1 MKRSLFTRRSFLAGT
16 LASAPLARGLSL
28 ARGLVAPTLLTTE
41 PGKSS
46 GPQNERARTA
56 LELRQQA
63 AIKQSKRPLAPMVA
77 NGDEDSLPDRIA
89 CFAKGLR
96 QNQFGEA
103 DPGTYNALVAAI
115 KSGKFSD
122 FEGLPRGGGK
132 RLSNP
137 QSAYTFH
144 TEGGD
149 PHSFS
154 IPPAPSIA
162 TSAATFETSELYW
175 QSLCRDV
182 PFLSYEAS
190 PIIQQAAKH
199 LGTTPSA
206 VFRGSTKSD
215 LTGPYVSQFLLKPI
229 PYGSAKIDQLYSVPV
244 PGTDFMT
251 TLNEWSQI
259 QAGLPPWREAS
270 YDSVRRYIRNGR
282 DLAEYVHYDFSYQAY
297 LNAALILVNAG
308 PKSILNCNAFK
319 SPSNPYRYSTIEEG
333 FATFGPPEAFDW
345 LGRVTTAALKA
356 SYCQKWMVHRRLRP
370 EALGGLIHQTRTG
383 SRNYPI
389 HATLLESE
397 AVDAVHARTGSYLLP
412 QAYPE
417 GCPLHPS
424 YPAGHAAIAGA
435 CSVVLKACFD
445 SSMLLPGCVE
455 ASADGLTLTPC
466 FNYSP
471 TVGEEIDKLAFNIG
485 MGRDWA
491 GIHYRSDQVAG
502 LQLGEDVAISILQDL
517 ACTYTEEFKGF
528 SFKRYDGREVG
539 ITPQGEV
546 VQAGVV

>member
-1 MKRSLFTRRSFLAGT
+1 MAPDFLAPEST
-16 LASAPLARGLSL
+16 
-28 ARGLVAPTLLTTE
+28 
-41 PGKSS
+41 KNSS
-46 GPQNERARTA
+46 SRNDRAQAAFELRKQTA
-56 LELRQQA
+56 LT
-63 AIKQSKRPLAPMVA
+63 QSARPVASMIA
-77 NGDEDSLPDRIA
+77 NGDEDSLPGRIA
-89 CFAKGLR
+89 CFAKGLH
-96 QNQFGEA
+96 QNQFGEV
-103 DPGTYNALVAAI
+103 DPAAYNALLAAI
-115 KSGKFSD
+115 KSGKHSD
-122 FEGLPRGGGK
+122 FEQLPRGGGR

-144 TEGGD
+144 LEGGD

-162 TSAATFETSELYW
+162 TQAAAFETSELYW
-175 QSLCRDV
+175 QALCRDV
-182 PFLSYEAS
+182 PFASYENS
-190 PIIQQAAKH
+190 PIIHQAAKH
-199 LGTTPSA
+199 LGATPST
-206 VFRGSTKSD
+206 VFRGSTKGD

-229 PYGSAKIDQLYSVPV
+229 PYGTAKVDQRYSVPV
-244 PGTDFMT
+244 AETEFMT

-259 QAGLPPWREAS
+259 QAGLPPWRQAA
-270 YDSVRRYIRNGR
+270 YDLVPRYIRNGR
-282 DLAEYVHYDFSYQAY
+282 DLAEYVHYDFPYQAY
-297 LNAALILVNAG
+297 LNAALILINGG
-308 PKSILNCNAFK
+308 PKSILNCNQFK

-333 FATFGPPEAFDW
+333 FVTFGQAEVTDW

-383 SRNYPI
+383 SRNYTI
-389 HATLLESE
+389 HSTLLESE
-397 AVDAVHARTGSYLLP
+397 AVDAVHAKTGSYLLP

-435 CSVVLKACFD
+435 CSAVLKACFD
-445 SSMLLPGCVE
+445 SSMLLPACVE
-455 ASADGLTLTPC
+455 PSADGLTLTAC
-466 FNYSP
+466 FDYAP

-528 SFKRYDGREVG
+528 FFKRYDGRAVG

-546 VQAGVV
+546 VQDGAV